1 MANVAI
7 VNKSALLFGI
17 LAAYAVRDEAG
28 QIDLEETCGQFA
40 SDLIKFQAERETE
53 TSVVAEAVNAVF
65 SAHPGAKMN
74 MPYVTGEAL
83 KLLNVQPETFK
94 LLTER
99 VQVYI
104 RDNNGDRP
112 SGKLFH
118 IGKGKG
124 GGVCRWSDCPLTDEE
139 KAEAA
144 KAAAAA
150 PVVAAPA
157 PESTES

>member
-1 MANVAI
+1 MANATN

-17 LAAYAVRDEAG
+17 LAAYAVRTSEG
-28 QIDLEETCGQFA
+28 QIDLEGTCEAFA

-65 SAHPGAKMN
+65 SAHPGARMN
-74 MPYVTGEAL
+74 MPYVTSEAL
-83 KLLNVQPETFK
+83 RLLNVQPETHK

-99 VQVYI
+99 VQVFI
-104 RDNNGDRP
+104 RDNSGAERS

-124 GGVCRWSDCPLTDEE
+124 GGVSRWSDVPLTEE
-139 KAEAA
+139 EV

-150 PVVAAPA
+150 PPVS
-157 PESTES
+157 E